1 MICLKPFRK
10 GGSEFGCGQCLPC
23 RINRRRQWTARLL
36 LEARC
41 HDVPSLFVTL
51 TYANLKSPRTASVFK
66 RDVQLFFKRLRR
78 TGEKVRYYAVGEYG
92 DRFGR
97 PHYHLALFGLQDIGN
112 IGKAWSRG
120 GTPIGLVDIREI
132 GPESAAYIVSY
143 ILKGS
148 TRKRREDDRAPEF
161 SLQSTNPGIGALAV
175 KKLAEVYNT
184 SSGARYIGVH
194 GDVPLVFRTDGS
206 DYPLGKYLRKK
217 LREELGFSYDIK
229 PGTEIDIKQKAV
241 YIRDSQD
248 GFVIDPDDPLQRRLL
263 LKSREERRKQAA
275 RKAIWKANYIRS
287 KKGNF

>member
-51 TYANLKSPRTASVFK
+51 TYAQLKGPRSAGVLK
-66 RDVQLFFKRLRR
+66 RDVQLFLKRLRYF
-78 TGEKVRYYAVGEYG
+78 GEKVRYYAVGEYG

-97 PHYHLALFGLQDIGN
+97 PHYHLAIFGCRDHGN
-112 IGKAWSRG
+112 IAKAWSRKSI
-120 GTPIGLVDIREI
+120 PIGHVDIREI

-148 TRKRREDDRAPEF
+148 TRKRRTDGRPSEF

-175 KKLAEVYNT
+175 PKLAQVYNS
-184 SSGARYIGVH
+184 SSGMAYIGKH
-194 GDVPLVFRTDGS
+194 GDVPMSFRTDGS
-206 DYPLGKYLRKK
+206 DYPLGKYMRKK
-217 LREELGFSYDIK
+217 LREELGVSYDIR
-229 PGTEIDIKQKAV
+229 PGTELDVKQKV
-241 YIRDSQD
+241 MYVRDSAS
-248 GFVIDPDDPLQRRLL
+248 GFIVDPDDPFKRKLL
-263 LKSREERRKQAA
+263 LKSREERRKQEA
-275 RKAIWKANYIRS
+275 RKAIWKANFIKS
-287 KKGNF
+287 KKGNM